1 MDHGFNGFAIRYG
14 DWIAIVGA
22 VAILVAFA
30 AYQFCGVVERKKRI
44 GKRHSVS
51 ENDWFVAFYPVA
63 PEKRAAVRDVLAAI
77 AEEIGV
83 EWTKLRPTDTF
94 EEVLRVNRRYSPHD
108 DLEGAELEIASLAE
122 KLGVAD
128 QGLPGFTGVLR
139 DFLDRWIVL
148 CGGDPPG
155 KQVGA
160 VCHVP

>member
-1 MDHGFNGFAIRYG
+1 MDQGFSGFVVKYG
-14 DWIAIVGA
+14 DWIAIAGA
-22 VAILVAFA
+22 VVILGAFA
-30 AYQFCGVVERKKRI
+30 AYQFRGTVERKRRI
-44 GKRHSVS
+44 GKRESVS
-51 ENDWFVAFYPVA
+51 ENDWFVAYYPVA
-63 PEKRAAVRDVLAAI
+63 PEKRAAVRDVLAAF

-122 KLGVAD
+122 KLGVVD

-155 KQVGA
+155 RHPAA
-160 VCHVP
+160 VC